1 MNKKIA
7 LIFGV
12 VLSLLMLAA
21 CGGTSGG
28 GAEKLVHCDNCT
40 TELSIDEDSSMND
53 EWIIYCEPCSEELFS
68 DMEF

>member
-1 MNKKIA
+1 MSKKIA

-12 VLSLLMLAA
+12 VLSLLMLAS
-21 CGGTSGG
+21 CGG
-28 GAEKLVHCDNCT
+28 EKKIVHCDNCT
-40 TELSIDEDSSMND
+40 TELSIDEDSSMDD

>member
-7 LIFGV
+7 LIFGF
-12 VLSLLMLAA
+12 VLLLLVLAS
-21 CGGTSGG
+21 CGG
-28 GAEKLVHCDNCT
+28 EKKIVHCDNCT
-40 TELSIDEDSSMND
+40 TELSIDEDSSMDD